1 MNNNI
6 TLNKKASETQFHFL
20 NSTITLP
27 DSPGLY
33 AFDVACGSG
42 KSTALKLFV
51 ALNWQDGTCIAVP
64 TKKDAN
70 DMETAL
76 IQEGVPNTEIV
87 TLHSDRPQVIK
98 DFKTNP
104 DSLKDKKVVIITHP
118 RIFMNPIELFCEGK
132 KYVIIDELPLFIR
145 YQAIVSK
152 QVLTMFSNIDRNPND
167 NGCQI
172 LEMPGYYAHPY
183 DTETMED
190 LYELYIRKT
199 KLSFLSGNDILNQRM
214 RESAF
219 KYINLYMSQRF
230 NSLSDIKIRSNI
242 LALKDIHHVLLFDGT
257 FDLLDKGIGKEFTV
271 LKDTSVKKY
280 SSPIHFEEFKMP
292 FKRKQLMETVD
303 LTAMEKLVNPLIDE
317 MERQIKLL
325 SPTDNILFFCW
336 MDVKAEGEL
345 KSSDDIDDYLPNSKA
360 YNQHKVDLVKL
371 LDDGL
376 EKRGISKDR
385 YAIHYRGSGYDK
397 GRNDFKDYSAI
408 SFLGDWNVDHS
419 IAHTINQVYGTK
431 CCYTDY
437 KKAQI
442 VQAIL
447 RIRIRNHQGEP
458 ITVFYSDD
466 IDRDSSGEL
475 KEVKVM
481 SEIFEYFC
489 KASSGR
495 ITGFDKPNIH
505 RYLLKLNEK
514 YPEIFISIT
523 QNKPLVLPG
532 MTLKEL
538 SQILGK
544 KETKSRAYTAFINH
558 LKEKYGIIL
567 TIKANKKQ

>member
-6 TLNKKASETQFHFL
+6 TVNKKASGTEFRFL
-20 NSTITLP
+20 NSTITLL

-51 ALNWQDGTCIAVP
+51 ALNWQDGACIAVP

-70 DMETAL
+70 DMGTAL

-98 DFKTNP
+98 EFKSNP

-152 QVLTMFSNIDRNPND
+152 QVLTIFSNIDRNPND

-183 DTETMED
+183 DTKTMED

-230 NSLSDIKIRSNI
+230 NTLSDIKIRSNI

-280 SSPIHFEEFKMP
+280 SSSIHFQEFKMP
-292 FKRKQLMETVD
+292 FKRKQLMETID
-303 LTAMEKLVNPLIDE
+303 LVAMEKLVNPLIDE
-317 MERQIKLL
+317 MEKQISIL
-325 SPTDNILFFCW
+325 SPTDKILFFCW
-336 MDVKAEGEL
+336 MDVTAEGGL
-345 KSSDDIDDYLPNSKA
+345 TSSDDIDDYLPNSKA

-376 EKRGISKDR
+376 VKRGISKNR

-397 GRNDFKDYSAI
+397 GRNDFRDYSAI

-419 IAHTINQVYGTK
+419 IAHTINQVYGTD
-431 CCYTDY
+431 CSYTDY
-437 KKAQI
+437 KMAQI

-466 IDRDSSGEL
+466 IDKDSNGDN
-475 KEVKVM
+475 KKTRVMYQVFDYFTKV
-481 SEIFEYFC
+481 SN
-489 KASSGR
+489 GR
-495 ITGFDKPNIH
+495 ITGFEKPNIQ
-505 RYLLKLNEK
+505 RDMIKLYKK
-514 YPEIFISIT
+514 YPDLLPSII
-523 QNKPLVLPG
+523 QGKPITLPE

-538 SQILGK
+538 SQLFEREPK
-544 KETKSRAYTAFINH
+544 TRTYTGIINN
-558 LKEKYGIIL
+558 LKDKYGITL
-567 TIKANKKQ
+567 TIKNIK

>member
-1 MNNNI
+1 MI
-6 TLNKKASETQFHFL
+6 KVEKKASGTQFCFL
-20 NSTITLP
+20 NSSITLP
-27 DSPGLY
+27 DTPGLY

-42 KSTALKLFV
+42 KTTALKLFV
-51 ALNWQDGTCIAVP
+51 ALNWQDGACIAVP
-64 TKKDAN
+64 TKKDA
-70 DMETAL
+70 DEMGIAL

-98 DFKTNP
+98 EFKSNP

-118 RIFMNPIELFCEGK
+118 RIFMNPIELFCKDK

-183 DTETMED
+183 DTKTMED
-190 LYELYIRKT
+190 IYELYIRKT
-199 KLSFLSGNDILNQRM
+199 KFSFLSGNDILNQRM

-257 FDLLDKGIGKEFTV
+257 FDLLDKTIGKEFTV
-271 LKDTSVKKY
+271 LKDTTVMKY
-280 SSPIHFEEFKMP
+280 SSPIHFQEFKMP
-292 FKRKQLMETVD
+292 FKRKQLMETID
-303 LTAMEKLVNPLIDE
+303 KTKLEQLIQPLISE
-317 MERQIKLL
+317 MLTQINMLP
-325 SPTDNILFFCW
+325 PTEKILFFCW
-336 MDVKAEGEL
+336 MDVKAEGEIEID
-345 KSSDDIDDYLPNSKA
+345 SGIDDYLADSKLHK
-360 YNQHKVDLVKL
+360 NHKVDLVKL

-376 EKRGISKDR
+376 VKSGISKDR

-397 GRNDFKDYSAI
+397 GRNDFRNYAAI

-419 IAHTINQVYGTK
+419 IAKTVNQVYGTN
-431 CCYTDY
+431 CSYTDY
-437 KKAQI
+437 KMAQI

-447 RIRIRNHQGEP
+447 RIRIRQHKGEP

-466 IDRDSSGEL
+466 IDRDGSGEY
-475 KEVKVM
+475 KDVRVM
-481 SEIFEYFC
+481 YQVFNYFC

-505 RYLLKLNEK
+505 RDLLKLNEK
-514 YPEIFISIT
+514 YPDIFISIT
-523 QNKPLVLPG
+523 QNKQLVLSV
-532 MTLKEL
+532 TLKEL
-538 SQILGK
+538 SKILDREPK
-544 KETKSRAYTAFINH
+544 TRAYTKLINH
-558 LKEKYGIIL
+558 LRDKYGITL
-567 TIKANKKQ
+567 KIKSG

>member
-6 TLNKKASETQFHFL
+6 TVYKKASGTQFHFL
-20 NSTITLP
+20 NSSITLP

-51 ALNWQDGTCIAVP
+51 ALNWEDGVCIAVP

-98 DFKTNP
+98 EFKSNP

-118 RIFMNPIELFCEGK
+118 RIFMNPIELFCKDK

-145 YQAIVSK
+145 YQTIVSK

-183 DTETMED
+183 DTKTMED
-190 LYELYIRKT
+190 IYELYIRKT
-199 KLSFLSGNDILNQRM
+199 KFSFLSGNDILNQRM

-219 KYINLYMSQRF
+219 KYINLYMSQQF
-230 NSLSDIKIRSNI
+230 NSLSDIKIRSDI
-242 LALKDIHHVLLFDGT
+242 LALKNTHQVLLFDGT
-257 FDLLDKGIGKEFTV
+257 FDLLDRGIGKEFTV
-271 LKDTSVKKY
+271 LKDTATKKY
-280 SSPIHFEEFKMP
+280 SSPIHFQEFKMP
-292 FKRKQLMETVD
+292 FKRKQLMETINK
-303 LTAMEKLVNPLIDE
+303 TKLEQLIQPLISE
-317 MERQIKLL
+317 MLIQINMLP
-325 SPTDNILFFCW
+325 PTEKILFFCW
-336 MDVKAEGEL
+336 MDVKAEGKLEL
-345 KSSDDIDDYLPNSKA
+345 DNDADDYLTDSKL
-360 YNQHKVDLVKL
+360 YKNHKVDLVKL
-371 LDDGL
+371 LNDGL
-376 EKRGISKDR
+376 VKRGISPSR

-397 GRNDFKDYSAI
+397 GRNDFRNYAAI

-419 IAHTINQVYGTK
+419 IAKTVNQVYGTD
-431 CCYTDY
+431 CSYTDY
-437 KKAQI
+437 KMAQI

-447 RIRIRNHQGEP
+447 RIRIRQHKGEP

-466 IDRDSSGEL
+466 IDRDGSGEL
-475 KEVKVM
+475 KEVRVM
-481 SEIFEYFC
+481 YRVFNYFC

-505 RYLLKLNEK
+505 RDLLKLNEK
-514 YPEIFISIT
+514 YPDIFISIT
-523 QNKPLVLPG
+523 QNKPLVLPEL
-532 MTLKEL
+532 TLKEL
-538 SQILGK
+538 SQILDREPK
-544 KETKSRAYTAFINH
+544 TRAYTKLIVH
-558 LKEKYGIIL
+558 LRDKYGITL
-567 TIKANKKQ
+567 KIKSG

>member
-6 TLNKKASETQFHFL
+6 TINKKASETEFHFL
-20 NSTITLP
+20 NSSITLP

-51 ALNWQDGTCIAVP
+51 ALNWQDGACIAVP
-64 TKKDAN
+64 TKKDA
-70 DMETAL
+70 DEMEIAL
-76 IQEGVPNTEIV
+76 IQEKVPNTEIV

-98 DFKTNP
+98 EFKTNP
-104 DSLKDKKVVIITHP
+104 DSQKDKKVVIITHP

-145 YQAIVSK
+145 YQTIVSK

-172 LEMPGYYAHPY
+172 LEMPDYYAHPY
-183 DTETMED
+183 DTKTMED
-190 LYELYIRKT
+190 IYENYIRKT

-219 KYINLYMSQRF
+219 RYINLYMSQRF
-230 NSLSDIKIRSNI
+230 NTLSDIKIRSNI
-242 LALKDIHHVLLFDGT
+242 LALKDTHHVLLFDGT
-257 FDLLDKGIGKEFTV
+257 FDLLDNGVGKEFTV

-280 SSPIHFEEFKMP
+280 SSTIHFQEFKMP
-292 FKRKQLMETVD
+292 FKRKQLMETID
-303 LTAMEKLVNPLIDE
+303 LVAMEKLVNPLIDE
-317 MERQIKLL
+317 MEKQISML
-325 SPTDNILFFCW
+325 SPTDKILFFCW
-336 MDVKAEGEL
+336 MDVAAEGEL
-345 KSSDDIDDYLPNSKA
+345 KSSDDIDDYLPNPKA

-376 EKRGISKDR
+376 VKRGISKNR

-419 IAHTINQVYGTK
+419 IAHTINQVYGTR
-431 CCYTDY
+431 CTYTDF
-437 KKAQI
+437 KMAQI

-466 IDRDSSGEL
+466 IDRDSNGDY
-475 KEVKVM
+475 KAIRVMYQVFDYFTKV
-481 SEIFEYFC
+481 SI
-489 KASSGR
+489 GR
-495 ITGFDKPNIH
+495 ITGFEKPNIQ
-505 RYLLKLNEK
+505 RDMIKLYTK
-514 YPEIFISIT
+514 YPDLLLSII
-523 QNKPLVLPG
+523 QGKSFELPE

-538 SQILGK
+538 SQLLGREPK
-544 KETKSRAYTAFINH
+544 TRAYTGIINN
-558 LKEKYGIIL
+558 LKDKYGITL
-567 TIKANKKQ
+567 TIKNIK